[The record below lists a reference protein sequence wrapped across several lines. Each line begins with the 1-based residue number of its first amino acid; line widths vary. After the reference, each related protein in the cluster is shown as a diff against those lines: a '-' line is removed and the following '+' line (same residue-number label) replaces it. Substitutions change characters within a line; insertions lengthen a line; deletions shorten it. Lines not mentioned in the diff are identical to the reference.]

1 MGNLGELSPYEAR
14 DAAGFV
20 ESMRR
25 LKERSGLTYR
35 ELEERAARNGD
46 VLARSTL
53 ADILRRT
60 SLPRPDVL
68 TAFVRACGDGQRV
81 GAWLDARNRIAAGIA
96 LPAEVPTPEPDAS
109 AAAPGAPSGL
119 GAPSGPGSTSGSAPA
134 SGSTSGSV
142 SVPGPASDV
151 GAGSAS
157 APASVPGPAG
167 AGPWTVEPT
176 TSRPPRTKA
185 RAVALA
191 ISVIV
196 LPLALAAWALFP
208 DGSGDPSTPA
218 ASGPSAVPGP
228 SAAPAAASRTPAD
241 GWVTIRPARTPS
253 LCLTDGRDRDGTY
266 ASAVAVQL
274 PCTQATV
281 PRTYL
286 EPVGEGLY
294 RIQWHHPQEGRG
306 CLTVM
311 STGPVKGMLEP
322 RNNCAPATLFRL
334 QPATDSTGGF
344 QLRPANSSR
353 CIGIVDNDIAKGA
366 EATEERCTGAADQHF
381 LVRAG

>member
-20 ESMRR
+20 ESMQQ

-35 ELEERAARNGD
+35 QLEERAARSGD

-68 TAFVRACGDGQRV
+68 AAFVRACGDGQRV
-81 GAWLDARNRIAAGIA
+81 GAWLDARERIAAGTA
-96 LPAEVPTPEPDAS
+96 LPAGAPDPGAEPGPEASAEAGAQPDAES
-109 AAAPGAPSGL
+109 ETQPRTEPS
-119 GAPSGPGSTSGSAPA
+119 
-134 SGSTSGSV
+134 
-142 SVPGPASDV
+142 
-151 GAGSAS
+151 
-157 APASVPGPAG
+157 
-167 AGPWTVEPT
+167 TV
-176 TSRPPRTKA
+176 SRPRRPKGRT
-185 RAVALA
+185 VALA
-191 ISVIV
+191 ASLMV
-196 LPLALAAWALFP
+196 LPLALVAWALLP
-208 DGSGDPSTPA
+208 DNSADPGAPT
-218 ASGPSAVPGP
+218 
-228 SAAPAAASRTPAD
+228 APATASRTPAD
-241 GWVTIRPARTPS
+241 GWVTIRPARTPD
-253 LCLTDGRDRDGTY
+253 LCLTDGRDRDGAY

-274 PCTQATV
+274 PCAQATV

-322 RNNCAPATLFRL
+322 RDDCARATLFLL
-334 QPATDSTGGF
+334 QPTAADSTGSF
-344 QLRPANSSR
+344 LLRPANSSR
-353 CIGIVDNDIAKGA
+353 CTGIADDDTAEGA
-366 EATEERCTGAADQHF
+366 EATEERCTGAADQRF
-381 LVRAG
+381 LIRAG